1 MTGAGQVRVLVADD
15 EASLI
20 EDYQYALIQPQVGR
34 IDQRLAELHDELFGP
49 ISNHGNLPEIDLVTV
64 RQGRDAVEQVRRA
77 LEEARPFSAAFIDV
91 RMPPGVNGV
100 DTAAQIRAIDEHL
113 QIVIVTAYT
122 DLQTIDLVEKVPPAH
137 RLFVLQKPFH
147 AIEIQ
152 QLAVALTSKW
162 ESERQ
167 GATGYGFR
175 RGDAFPVG
183 ELLLDLPG
191 GTALFDA
198 DDRLIEVNGE
208 MRMLFPQLDD
218 LLQPGTPYRS
228 IQMGIE
234 ERLLPEEFLRRK
246 DKWGSGRTIWNLPGS
261 APVERRFSDNRWF
274 MIVEHAVRSG
284 GQVVQFLDVS
294 ALKLNEQRRA
304 MANGMVQISRMAGTL
319 VDRIGAIVPG
329 ANEAAGDDDRTAAG
343 KALIDDLIPLAQ
355 RQPLAPVAA
364 LPDAIVGDVARD
376 LEMRVPNG
384 VALEIVSTVGL
395 WPIFV
400 DVAQLKAALRALV
413 GNAVEALRGPGRIV
427 LETSNVRIAKTALPD
442 LPGLKSG
449 DYVRI
454 SVNDNG
460 PGMLPELIERSVLP
474 FFTSKDPSAH
484 AGMGL
489 SAAYAFVS
497 QSGGYLDIESDG
509 KSGTT
514 VNLYFPRAIGVAAS
528 SGTNKKPN

>member
-20 EDYQYALIQPQVGR
+20 EDYQYALVQPQVGR
-34 IDQRLAELHDELFGP
+34 IDQRLAELHNELFGP
-49 ISNHGNLPEIDLVTV
+49 ISNHAKLPEIDLVTV

-91 RMPPGVNGV
+91 RMPPGVNGI
-100 DTAAQIRAIDEHL
+100 DTAAQIRAIDENL

-122 DLQTIDLVEKVPPAH
+122 DIQTIDLIKKVPPAH

-152 QLAVALTSKW
+152 QLALALTSKW
-162 ESERQ
+162 QSEQ
-167 GATGYGFR
+167 EIATDHGFQR
-175 RGDAFPVG
+175 NHGVPVG

-191 GTALFDA
+191 GAALFDSN
-198 DDRLIEVNGE
+198 DRLIDVNGE

-234 ERLLPEEFLRRK
+234 ERLLPEEVLRRK
-246 DKWGSGRTIWNLPGS
+246 DKRGGGRAIWAAPG
-261 APVERRFSDNRWF
+261 APIEKRLSDNRWF
-274 MIVEHAVRSG
+274 MIVEHPLRAG
-284 GQVVQFLDVS
+284 GQLVQFLDIS
-294 ALKLNEQRRA
+294 ALKLNEQRRT
-304 MANGMVQISRMAGTL
+304 MADGMVQISRMAGTL
-319 VDRIGAIVPG
+319 VDRIEAIVAS
-329 ANEAAGDDDRTAAG
+329 ANEPVGENDRAAAGQS
-343 KALIDDLIPLAQ
+343 LIADLIPLAQ
-355 RQPLAPVAA
+355 RQRLTPSAA
-364 LPDAIVGDVARD
+364 LPDAIVSEVVRD
-376 LEMRVPNG
+376 FEARVPNG
-384 VALEIVSTVGL
+384 ITLEIVSTVGL
-395 WPIFV
+395 WSIFV
-400 DVAQLKAALRALV
+400 DIAQLKSALRALID
-413 GNAVEALRGPGRIV
+413 NAVEALRGPGRIV
-427 LETSNVRIAKTALPD
+427 LETSNIRIAKTTLAD

-454 SVNDNG
+454 SVSDNG
-460 PGMLPELIERSVLP
+460 PGMLPELIERAVLP

-509 KSGTT
+509 KSGAT
-514 VNLYFPRAIGVAAS
+514 VNLYFPRATGVAAS

>member
-20 EDYQYALIQPQVGR
+20 EDYQYALVQPQAGR

-49 ISNHGNLPEIDLVTV
+49 ISDHAKLPDIDLVTV

-100 DTAAQIRAIDEHL
+100 DTAAQIRAIDENL

-122 DLQTIDLVEKVPPAH
+122 DIQTIDLVEKVPPAH

-162 ESERQ
+162 QSERQ
-167 GATGYGFR
+167 CATGYGLR
-175 RGDAFPVG
+175 RGSDVPVG

-198 DDRLIEVNGE
+198 NDRLIDVNGE
-208 MRMLFPQLDD
+208 MRTLFPQLED
-218 LLQPGTPYRS
+218 LLQPGTPYRA

-246 DKWGSGRTIWNLPGS
+246 DKWGSGRTIWATPG
-261 APVERRFSDNRWF
+261 APIEKRLSDNRWF
-274 MIVEHAVRSG
+274 MIVEHQLRSG
-284 GQVVQFLDVS
+284 GQLVQFLDIS
-294 ALKLNEQRRA
+294 ALKLNEQRRTI
-304 MANGMVQISRMAGTL
+304 ANGMVQISRMAGTL
-319 VDRIGAIVPG
+319 VDRIGAIVPN
-329 ANEAAGDDDRTAAG
+329 ANEAGAEDDRTAAG
-343 KALIDDLIPLAQ
+343 KTLIADLIPLAQ
-355 RQPLAPVAA
+355 RQRLAPSVA
-364 LPDAIVGDVARD
+364 LPDAIVGDVVRDFEARA
-376 LEMRVPNG
+376 PNG
-384 VALEIVSTVGL
+384 IALEIVSTVGL

-400 DVAQLKAALRALV
+400 DIAQLKSALRALV
-413 GNAVEALRGPGRIV
+413 DNAVEALQGPGRIV
-427 LETSNVRIAKTALPD
+427 LETSNIRIAKTTLAD

-449 DYVRI
+449 DHVRI
-454 SVNDNG
+454 SVSDNG

-509 KSGTT
+509 KSGVT
-514 VNLYFPRAIGVAAS
+514 VNLYFPRAIGVVAS